1 MTARRQY
8 QQRQLRKAF
17 GRAIALLALLLLS
30 RALAGGDTSA
40 LSFYPL
46 YQPNTLVPTS
56 EPLEVDPDPRATVL
70 AQRLRQHLT
79 GLQTAAPFTPPPQLT
94 AEQSQA
100 LSALETRCPGE
111 VSVVLRPLAGTPR
124 QIKGAVLQSAQ
135 AGSDPPLTTARTFL
149 RTNCDLLRLDDPNAE
164 LVLTR
169 RHTDKLGRTHL
180 RFRQQYQGLP
190 VWPADIIVHLN
201 PAGQV
206 DVMNGAFVPTPKELS
221 TIPVIDE
228 ATAVEYART
237 GLTDGAEAEVTSSEL
252 IIYAPGDTPPRLA
265 WKLKLTI
272 GLTAQWVVVI
282 DAVNGDEL
290 TAYNQVM
297 HQHYGRSVEDEGVDL
312 FYETRQLNV
321 WEQDDYLWM
330 IDTSKDEEMFRK
342 AHGWH
347 DWIQRGAIW
356 VRDAGN
362 SEILFD
368 APVVRKEEDPPVFLP
383 DAVSAAYNLSETYD
397 YYSDRHQRK
406 SFDDGEEDGASI
418 HAIVR
423 YGENQKNAFWI
434 PGSNLIVF
442 GDGRPFAGAL
452 DIVGHELTHGVIEHS
467 ANLLYQ
473 GQPGALNEAFAD
485 IFGEMIEARTKDGEP
500 DWITGRDLAL
510 PASGGGGPDLGRP
523 VRNLKNP
530 EAFLTHFGRPY
541 PKHMDEFFHIQ
552 EDNGGVH
559 INSTIIGHA
568 FYLLDKDIDRPDAEK
583 IFYLALTEYLVQNSQ
598 FIDARL
604 ACILAAEALIEKGSI
619 QERAAEAT
627 AEAFDAVG
635 ILGPGSTP
643 DPPDIPPVLGLDATL
658 FVYRDVLGQFRLGR
672 REALQGDREQGVQL
686 AEDIVVRARPSVSRD
701 GSLAVFVN
709 AENDLCFIAT
719 DATDGDEQQCLE
731 SPDPVA
737 AAAMSPDGRLFGLIL
752 LNELGNPDNTITIVN
767 RETGEQRTFL
777 LTPSA
782 YTGPAPDT
790 LPYASTINFTADG
803 QWLIYDA
810 LSTVT
815 VSGDEDNLI
824 QRGQWS
830 LYTLHLQTGR
840 GFPLIPPRRG
850 FHIAFP
856 ALGQT
861 SDNFLTFDEFDE
873 TRNQSTV
880 YTAKLSDGIV
890 RNKKMIATVEGGF
903 GVPGYTGDD
912 AALVYS
918 QRHPSVSTGF
928 SLVRQPLQDCRPPVG
943 QSLEDC
949 LRNYYHLTPKGPSS
963 IWLENAEIG
972 VIYRRR
978 RPSRPGLTG
987 RLENPSPGS
996 FQSGVGLFSGWV
1008 CITGPGRE
1016 PLPLAVPE
1024 VAERYF
1030 YDALEHKESSVD
1042 NRGNW
1047 WARTGSTNG
1056 TNITGQ
1062 TTVQEVVD
1070 HVRRFTISYVDDD
1083 GRDRTEFYE
1092 TLLGESGIFTI
1103 DIGDVRLSWPITG
1116 LSKSILPPPPR
1127 SPAGTVIPPRITIDV
1142 EPGATV
1148 RNQDGSPWVPVP
1160 LTQTMDEL
1168 GRDMYV
1174 VNILQPYVPG
1184 RLEVSR
1190 VEIDIN
1196 NGMIR
1201 LPAASRTERR
1211 DTTSVCGD
1219 SDNGFGLLF
1228 NWNLLGDGTHTVR
1241 ALADGEEFDRAI
1253 FTVKTLGTEFLRGA
1267 EGECTV
1273 SNFPMQDET
1282 ATLHWQ
1288 EPMQNF
1294 VIADYQPPPAPVR
1307 TANAIAPQAE
1317 GLSGLLENPFSGSF
1331 QSGIGLFSGW
1341 VCDAS
1346 QVEIEINGDPTLTFM
1361 AGYGTDRIDTTGVC
1375 GDSNNG
1381 FGLLFNWNL
1390 LGDGGHTV
1398 RALVDG
1404 VEFDSATF
1412 TVTTLGTEFVRGA
1425 EKRTCEVL
1433 DFPAPG
1439 ETVTLEWQESMQNFV
1454 ITEYQPQ

>member
-1 MTARRQY
+1 M
-8 QQRQLRKAF
+8 
-17 GRAIALLALLLLS
+17 LA
-30 RALAGGDTSA
+30 
-40 LSFYPL
+40 
-46 YQPNTLVPTS
+46 
-56 EPLEVDPDPRATVL
+56 E
-70 AQRLRQHLT
+70 RLRQHLAS
-79 GLQTAAPFTPPPQLT
+79 LQTAAPFTPPPQLT

-149 RTNCDLLRLDDPNAE
+149 HTNCDLLRLDDPNAE

-180 RFRQQYQGLP
+180 RFRQQYQGVP

-206 DVMNGAFVPTPKELS
+206 DVMNGAFVPTPKDLS
-221 TIPVIDE
+221 TIPVLDE

-237 GLTDGAEAEVTSSEL
+237 GLTDGAEAEVTASEL

-265 WKLKLTI
+265 WKLELAI
-272 GLTAQWVVVI
+272 GLTAQWVVII

-297 HQHYGRSVEDEGVDL
+297 HQNYECPVPYGCPVPDEGVDL
-312 FYETRQLNV
+312 FYETQQLNV
-321 WEQDDYLWM
+321 WKQDGYLWM
-330 IDTSKDEEMFRK
+330 IDTKNEEMFSK
-342 AHGWH
+342 GEAHGLH

-368 APVVRKEEDPPVFLP
+368 APVVHKPVPVPGDDEQEEDFPPA
-383 DAVSAAYNLSETYD
+383 AVSAAYNLSKTYD
-397 YYSDRHQRK
+397 YYLEQHQRK
-406 SFDDGEEDGASI
+406 SFDGGGASI
-418 HAIVR
+418 HAIVHYR
-423 YGENQKNAFWI
+423 ENYKNAFWI

-473 GQPGALNEAFAD
+473 DQPGALNEAFAD
-485 IFGEMIEARTKDGEP
+485 IFGEMIEAKKKKEEGEGPP
-500 DWITGRDLAL
+500 DWITGRDLAR
-510 PASGGGGPDLGRP
+510 PSPGSPDLGRP
-523 VRNLKNP
+523 VRNLKDP
-530 EAFLTHFGRPY
+530 EAFRTHFGRPY
-541 PKHMDEFFHIQ
+541 PEKMSDFFHIQ

-568 FYLLDKDIDRPDAEK
+568 FYLLAEGPDGAIGLEAAAG
-583 IFYLALTEYLVQNSQ
+583 IFYSALTNYLVQNSQ

-604 ACILAAEALIEKGSI
+604 ACIQAAEVLSEMYP
-619 QERAAEAT
+619 ELYPEDAAERV
-627 AEAFDAVG
+627 AEAFDAVE
-635 ILGPGSTP
+635 IFGPGSTP
-643 DPPDIPPVLGLDATL
+643 DPPDIPPVRGPDATL

-672 REALQGDREQGVQL
+672 REAAQGDGEQGVQL

-701 GSLAVFVN
+701 GGLAVFVN
-709 AENDLCFIAT
+709 AENDLCVIAT
-719 DATDGDEQQCLE
+719 DGNGQRCLE

-737 AAAMSPDGRLFGLIL
+737 AAAMSPDGRLVGLIL
-752 LNELGNPDNTITIVN
+752 LNELGNPDNTITIIN
-767 RETGEQRTFL
+767 IETGEQRTFL

-815 VSGDEDNLI
+815 VSGDEDNLL

-890 RNKKMIATVEGGF
+890 QKKEKIATVEGGF

-928 SLVRQPLQDCRPPVG
+928 SLVRQPLEADR
-943 QSLEDC
+943 
-949 LRNYYHLTPKGPSS
+949 LTPKGPSS
-963 IWLENAEIG
+963 IWLENAEMG

-978 RPSRPGLTG
+978 LPSRPGLTG

-996 FQSGVGLFSGWV
+996 LQSGVGLFSGWV

-1092 TLLGESGIFTI
+1092 MLLGASGIFTI
-1103 DIGDVRLSWPITG
+1103 DIGDVRLSWPITTG
-1116 LSKSILPPPPR
+1116 LSKSTLSPPPR

-1201 LPAASRTERR
+1201 LPAAYRTERR
-1211 DTTSVCGD
+1211 
-1219 SDNGFGLLF
+1219 
-1228 NWNLLGDGTHTVR
+1228 
-1241 ALADGEEFDRAI
+1241 
-1253 FTVKTLGTEFLRGA
+1253 
-1267 EGECTV
+1267 
-1273 SNFPMQDET
+1273 
-1282 ATLHWQ
+1282 
-1288 EPMQNF
+1288 
-1294 VIADYQPPPAPVR
+1294 
-1307 TANAIAPQAE
+1307 
-1317 GLSGLLENPFSGSF
+1317 
-1331 QSGIGLFSGW
+1331 
-1341 VCDAS
+1341 
-1346 QVEIEINGDPTLTFM
+1346 
-1361 AGYGTDRIDTTGVC
+1361 DTTGVC

-1390 LGDGGHTV
+1390 LGA
-1398 RALVDG
+1398 RARILCVPWPMG
-1404 VEFDSATF
+1404 RSST
-1412 TVTTLGTEFVRGA
+1412 
-1425 EKRTCEVL
+1425 
-1433 DFPAPG
+1433 APR
-1439 ETVTLEWQESMQNFV
+1439 LR
-1454 ITEYQPQ
+1454 